1 MDELDVGRNNEM
13 KTYTLSSEPPEA
25 PTASADPIDLVSEQS
40 NADIFLFSS
49 GISYGS
55 GEEFIDT
62 VSKNRK
68 RDNVVLILSTYGG
81 DPDAAYRIARF
92 LQDHYKR
99 FTLHVYGF
107 CKSAGTLLA
116 LGANDIV
123 MGDRAE
129 FGPLDVQLHKPDEFM
144 HRVSGLDITKA
155 LASISD
161 SAWEAFQNCFL
172 SVRARSGGVITTKTA
187 SEIAAQVVTGLF
199 SPITQNIDPLKL
211 GEMQRSMDIAVD
223 YGMRLG
229 ASRELATAL
238 AANYPHHGFVID
250 FAESKRLF
258 NCVKPPNEAEIQLA
272 FQLANFFESN
282 IDEDVI
288 RHPSPEGVIAYL
300 QPSEIKKHEDHIAES
315 NGAEPIENTD
325 QSRGIP
331 IDKSADHNGSRPG
344 RKSAKK
350 KQEAQQD
357 GGEQPATRS

>member
-1 MDELDVGRNNEM
+1 M
-13 KTYTLSSEPPEA
+13 KSYTLSSESPES
-25 PTASADPIDLVSEQS
+25 PTAPRDPIDVVSEQA

-49 GISYGS
+49 GISYAS
-55 GEEFIDT
+55 GEAFIDMI
-62 VSKNRK
+62 SENRK
-68 RDNVVLILSTYGG
+68 RENVILILSTYGG

-99 FTLHVYGF
+99 FSLHIYGF

-187 SEIAAQVVTGLF
+187 SEIAAQVITGLF

-229 ASRELATAL
+229 ASRELATTL

-258 NCVKPPNEAEIQLA
+258 NCVRHPNEAEMELAVQLVK
-272 FQLANFFESN
+272 FFETS

-288 RHPSPEGVIAYL
+288 RHPSPEGVIAYI
-300 QPSEIKKHEDHIAES
+300 QPSEIKTNEDSSHAS
-315 NGAEPIENTD
+315 NGTAPIQESD
-325 QSRGIP
+325 QPRDVSISP
-331 IDKSADHNGSRPG
+331 SNDHNGGRPSR
-344 RKSAKK
+344 KAAKK